1 MATFMM
7 QCLGCGTVVKNP
19 RTVQYMY
26 EKCDVCLKSQLQQEE
41 RAIDTYLHERALK
54 ELEANA

>member
-1 MATFMM
+1 MYTFMM
-7 QCLGCGTVVKNP
+7 QCLGCGIVVKNP

-26 EKCDVCLKSQLQQEE
+26 EKCDVCLKSQLEQEE
-41 RAIDTYLHERALK
+41 RAIDTYLHDRAEK

>member
-1 MATFMM
+1 MYTFMM
-7 QCLGCGTVVKNP
+7 QCLGCGIVVKNP

-26 EKCDVCLKSQLQQEE
+26 EKCDVCLKSQLEQEE
-41 RAIDTYLHERALK
+41 RAMDTYLHERAVK

>member
-1 MATFMM
+1 MYTFMM
-7 QCLGCGTVVKNP
+7 QCLGCGAVVKNP

-26 EKCDVCLKSQLQQEE
+26 EKCDVCLKSQLEQEE

>member
-1 MATFMM
+1 MYTFMM

-26 EKCDVCLKSQLQQEE
+26 EKCDVCLKSQLEQEE
-41 RAIDTYLHERALK
+41 RAVDTYLHERAVK